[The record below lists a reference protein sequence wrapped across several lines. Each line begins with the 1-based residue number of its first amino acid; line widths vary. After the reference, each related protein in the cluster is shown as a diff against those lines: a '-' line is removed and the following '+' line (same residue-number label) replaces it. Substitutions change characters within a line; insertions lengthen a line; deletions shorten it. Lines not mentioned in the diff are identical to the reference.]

1 VTLLRIHTF
10 VLAAIETPENSSLET
25 IKKEQLPDYEFN
37 KKDLFTA
44 FSLPHGERL
53 FKDQNDQW
61 YAAAHFVK
69 DSFHNVKYGRQTF
82 RPPYKEI
89 PSEELS
95 FVEILEKNHW
105 VPANAQYDKAL
116 CHIIAEVDNLDELS
130 LERQSRLAHA
140 DGEDDPQLAHSLH
153 YIESKLNGK
162 RSRFISGWESHSF
175 ATITESRNFADDI
188 LLPVSSWLYLLYY
201 SHFLKTEGTVP
212 SDQMMPR
219 LLGNLWASTMK
230 GIPYNRELIRIE
242 PLP

>member
-10 VLAAIETPENSSLET
+10 VLTAIETPEDHVIESLEQE
-25 IKKEQLPDYEFN
+25 KLPDYEFN

-44 FSLPHGERL
+44 YSLTSGERL

-69 DSFHNVKYGRQTF
+69 GSLHTVKYGRQTF

-89 PSEELS
+89 SNEELS
-95 FVEILEKNHW
+95 FVELLEKNDW
-105 VPANAQYDKAL
+105 VPVNSHYDKAL
-116 CHIIAEVDNLDELS
+116 CHVVAEVDKLEEIS
-130 LERQSRLAHA
+130 LEMQSRLAHA
-140 DGEDDPQLAHSLH
+140 DGDDDPQVAHSLH
-153 YIESKLNGK
+153 FIESKLGGK

-175 ATITESRNFADDI
+175 ATITESSEFADHI
-188 LLPVSSWLYLLYY
+188 LMPVSSWLYLLYFSY
-201 SHFLKTEGTVP
+201 FLDHNGTIP

-230 GIPYNRELIRIE
+230 ELPYNKELLRIQ
-242 PLP
+242 PLS